1 MECNSNI
8 TRQETNKPARKES
21 IFRSHHV
28 TLHPT
33 NFPRSGTVL
42 ALFWHTTFD
51 TVHSMASEGTNSYS
65 MSGCTV
71 GIDWYKT
78 YVRVLQAIFLD
89 LGIYGFRVP
98 PLSLLKLIASIKTLS
113 LKNSEPTSR
122 RIQTDTRYLRAT
134 HSQVNPRDSTHSCHS
149 SLSNPIQS
157 NPRHYITLHY
167 TTLHYTAGWKNNPTQ
182 GHLFTKQERKP
193 KKGSLKLLASRHPES
208 NRRSPP
214 KISQV

>member
-1 MECNSNI
+1 MLHCTLRI
-8 TRQETNKPARKES
+8 
-21 IFRSHHV
+21 SH
-28 TLHPT
+28 
-33 NFPRSGTVL
+33 VL

-51 TVHSMASEGTNSYS
+51 TVHSIPWPRKERIP

-89 LGIYGFRVP
+89 LGIYGIRVP

-134 HSQVNPRDSTHSCHS
+134 HSQVKSRDSTHSCHS

-157 NPRHYITLHY
+157 KALHY
-167 TTLHYTAGWKNNPTQ
+167 TTLHCWLEEQPNSRTPFHKTRAETEKR
-182 GHLFTKQERKP
+182 LFEVACIT
-193 KKGSLKLLASRHPES
+193 SSRIE
-208 NRRSPP
+208 
-214 KISQV
+214 

>member
-1 MECNSNI
+1 
-8 TRQETNKPARKES
+8 
-21 IFRSHHV
+21 
-28 TLHPT
+28 
-33 NFPRSGTVL
+33 
-42 ALFWHTTFD
+42 
-51 TVHSMASEGTNSYS
+51 

-89 LGIYGFRVP
+89 LGIYGIRVP

-157 NPRHYITLHY
+157 KALHY
-167 TTLHYTAGWKNNPTQ
+167 TTLHYTTLHCWLEEQPNSRTPFHKTRAETEKR
-182 GHLFTKQERKP
+182 LFEVACIT
-193 KKGSLKLLASRHPES
+193 SSRIE
-208 NRRSPP
+208 
-214 KISQV
+214 

>member
-1 MECNSNI
+1 
-8 TRQETNKPARKES
+8 
-21 IFRSHHV
+21 
-28 TLHPT
+28 
-33 NFPRSGTVL
+33 
-42 ALFWHTTFD
+42 
-51 TVHSMASEGTNSYS
+51 

-89 LGIYGFRVP
+89 LGIYGIRVP

-134 HSQVNPRDSTHSCHS
+134 HSQVKSRDSTHSCHS
-149 SLSNPIQS
+149 SLSNP
-157 NPRHYITLHY
+157 RHY
-167 TTLHYTAGWKNNPTQ
+167 TTLPYTTLPYTAGWKNNPTQ

>member
-1 MECNSNI
+1 MWSV
-8 TRQETNKPARKES
+8 T
-21 IFRSHHV
+21 V
-28 TLHPT
+28 TLQGKKQTNPHEKKVSSGPT
-33 NFPRSGTVL
+33 MLHCTLRISHVL

-51 TVHSMASEGTNSYS
+51 TVHSIPWPRKERIP

-89 LGIYGFRVP
+89 LGIYGIRVP

-149 SLSNPIQS
+149 SLSNP
-157 NPRHYITLHY
+157 RHY
-167 TTLHYTAGWKNNPTQ
+167 TTLHYTAGWKNNSTQ

>member
-1 MECNSNI
+1 MWS
-8 TRQETNKPARKES
+8 
-21 IFRSHHV
+21 V
-28 TLHPT
+28 TLQGKKQTNPQEKKVSSGPT
-33 NFPRSGTVL
+33 MLHCTLRISHVL

-51 TVHSMASEGTNSYS
+51 TVHSIPWPRKERIP

-89 LGIYGFRVP
+89 LGIYGIRVP

-134 HSQVNPRDSTHSCHS
+134 HSQVKSRDSTHSCHS

-157 NPRHYITLHY
+157 KALHY
-167 TTLHYTAGWKNNPTQ
+167 TTLPYTAGWKNNPTQ

>member
-1 MECNSNI
+1 MWS
-8 TRQETNKPARKES
+8 
-21 IFRSHHV
+21 V
-28 TLHPT
+28 TLQGKKQTNPQEKKVSSGPT
-33 NFPRSGTVL
+33 MLHSTLRISHVL

-51 TVHSMASEGTNSYS
+51 TVHSIPWPRKERIP

-122 RIQTDTRYLRAT
+122 RIQTDTRYRT
-134 HSQVNPRDSTHSCHS
+134 VKSSQEIRLTPVIQVY
-149 SLSNPIQS
+149 PIQG
-157 NPRHYITLHY
+157 
-167 TTLHYTAGWKNNPTQ
+167 TTLHYPT
-182 GHLFTKQERKP
+182 
-193 KKGSLKLLASRHPES
+193 LLAGRTTQLKDTFSQNKS
-208 NRRSPP
+208 GNR
-214 KISQV
+214 KKAL

>member
-1 MECNSNI
+1 MWS
-8 TRQETNKPARKES
+8 
-21 IFRSHHV
+21 V
-28 TLHPT
+28 TLQGKKQTNPQEKKVSLGPT
-33 NFPRSGTVL
+33 MLHCTLRISHVL

-51 TVHSMASEGTNSYS
+51 TVHSMASERKKERIP

-89 LGIYGFRVP
+89 LGIYGIRVP

-134 HSQVNPRDSTHSCHS
+134 HSQVKSRDSTHSCHS

-157 NPRHYITLHY
+157 KALHY
-167 TTLHYTAGWKNNPTQ
+167 TTLPYTAGWKNNPTQ